1 MKFVYKILTICFAT
15 ASLSVMAKTPQPVGE
30 VVTQSA
36 DLVFKSP
43 GEISISITPSK
54 DLKAG
59 KSTDETWVAGYRIN
73 SSVGSRLGVR
83 FTPGTGEIDN
93 INKIKIMGKND
104 SKHKL
109 SLLLKPSDP
118 HIKVN
123 DWIISRDELCIF
135 DGSINMNGDQV
146 VQSDI
151 YTVSID
157 ASYFTS

>member
-1 MKFVYKILTICFAT
+1 MKIYYKIFTIILAT
-15 ASLSVMAKTPQPVGE
+15 TSLSVMAKTPRPIGE
-30 VVTQSA
+30 VVSKSA

-43 GEISISITPSK
+43 GEISISITTSK

-59 KSTDETWVAGYRIN
+59 KFTDKTRVADYRII
-73 SSVGSRLGVR
+73 SSMGSWSGVR

-93 INKIKIMGKND
+93 ITKIKIMGKND

-109 SLLLKPSDP
+109 SLLLEPLDA
-118 HIKVN
+118 HIKAN
-123 DWIISRDELCIF
+123 DWIISRDEKHFF
-135 DGSINMNGDQV
+135 DGRININGDQI

-157 ASYFTS
+157 ASNFTS